1 MALKHPARK
10 KRSGNFR
17 CWVGKRIAR
26 SAEQDR
32 RLRRALE
39 IFSTFVV
46 PAAGTLRGG
55 DFYVVDLDYKGRLIA
70 SVVRFAPDIDRKVD
84 IGRYVLPPRPITSQV
99 PS

>member
-1 MALKHPARK
+1 ML
-10 KRSGNFR
+10 
-17 CWVGKRIAR
+17 IAAC
-26 SAEQDR
+26 SSQDCAG
-32 RLRRALE
+32 ALE

-84 IGRYVLPPRPITSQV
+84 IGRYVLPPATHH
-99 PS
+99 